1 MTRRLLMGVALATT
15 VLATSAAA
23 QDPGCFFVRDVGGRS
38 VADMNTLYFG
48 VLDKA
53 HMTTRAYFRVKV
65 TDCNVIA
72 GSNSRAGPHGL
83 FSVASE
89 VPAPGASAQVCS
101 VKQLKIWTGTSC
113 HVESLQRLTPAE
125 VAALPRGVKPSS

>member
-1 MTRRLLMGVALATT
+1 MKPLLLAGLLVAIA
-15 VLATSAAA
+15 APAAA

-53 HMTTRAYFRVKV
+53 HMTTKAYFRVRV
-65 TDCNVIA
+65 TDCNVIP
-72 GSNSRAGPHGL
+72 GSHSRAGPHGL
-83 FSVASE
+83 FAVTSQDK
-89 VPAPGASAQVCS
+89 APGASAQVCS
-101 VKQLKIWTGTSC
+101 IHDLKIWTGTSC
-113 HVESLQRLTPAE
+113 HVEALDRLTPAE

>member
-1 MTRRLLMGVALATT
+1 MKPLLLAGLLVAIA
-15 VLATSAAA
+15 APAAA

-38 VADMNTLYFG
+38 VADTNTLYFG

-53 HMTTRAYFRVKV
+53 HMTTKAYFRVKV

-72 GSNSRAGPHGL
+72 GSHSRAGPHGL

-89 VPAPGASAQVCS
+89 VPAPGAAAQVCS

-113 HVESLQRLTPAE
+113 HVESLEKLTPAE

>member
-1 MTRRLLMGVALATT
+1 MKRLLLAAALTALAFP
-15 VLATSAAA
+15 AAA

-38 VADMNTLYFG
+38 VADVNTLYFG

-53 HMTTRAYFRVKV
+53 HMTTKAYFKVRV
-65 TDCNVIA
+65 TDCRVIP
-72 GSNSRAGPHGL
+72 GSHSRAGPHGL
-83 FSVASE
+83 FSVDSE

-101 VKQLKIWTGTSC
+101 AKQLKISSGTTC
-113 HVESLQRLTPAE
+113 HVEALQRLTPAE